1 MELCKTNHNT
11 KKSYGHKTDMVRS
24 NGFCMAVK
32 EYKKKGLDLD
42 LVNSSKNGASLVAQL
57 VKNPPVMQDTQVG
70 SLGQEDPLEKGMIT
84 HSSLLAWRILQTE

>member
-1 MELCKTNHNT
+1 ML
-11 KKSYGHKTDMVRS
+11 RS

>member
-1 MELCKTNHNT
+1 MD
-11 KKSYGHKTDMVRS
+11 SAWQS
-24 NGFCMAVK
+24 K

-70 SLGQEDPLEKGMIT
+70 SLGQEDPLEKGMIN
-84 HSSLLAWRILQTE
+84 HASLLAWRILQTE